1 MDDVIFNEFDFSD
14 KEKDKDRTGGR
25 SNGGNHSLQPAG
37 DSTGAAV

>member
-1 MDDVIFNEFDFSD
+1 MLDDAKKAKDEE